1 MIYEPENLK
10 TKKAIYEKKDNWLIR
25 LVILFWAILLFAYVN
40 IVPYVEP
47 IIVFLGIMVI
57 GVLGITIIYFYIVFF
72 ALARRGYQFRK
83 MNNDIVKEY
92 QESKNGE
99 LFLEKLLA
107 IDIKPKTM
115 LDEVTWYLNIAVAF
129 NVLDKQNECNALF
142 KQLEEVETEIEI
154 EDIQNIIKNVQEQL
168 EK

>member
-1 MIYEPENLK
+1 
-10 TKKAIYEKKDNWLIR
+10 
-25 LVILFWAILLFAYVN
+25 
-40 IVPYVEP
+40 
-47 IIVFLGIMVI
+47 
-57 GVLGITIIYFYIVFF
+57 
-72 ALARRGYQFRK
+72 
-83 MNNDIVKEY
+83 
-92 QESKNGE
+92 
-99 LFLEKLLA
+99 
-107 IDIKPKTM
+107 M